1 MIAFIL
7 YIIIAFVFTAFF
19 QVLEKHHPKA
29 WAGGLGTWAHYSM
42 FVRISC
48 EVPAFFT

>member
-19 QVLEKHHPKA
+19 QVLKKTSSKSL
-29 WAGGLGTWAHYSM
+29 GGRFRDL
-42 FVRISC
+42 R
-48 EVPAFFT
+48 PL

>member
-19 QVLEKHHPKA
+19 QVLKKNIIQK
-29 WAGGLGTWAHYSM
+29 LGRA
-42 FVRISC
+42 V
-48 EVPAFFT
+48 

>member
-7 YIIIAFVFTAFF
+7 YIIIAFAFTAFF
-19 QVLEKHHPKA
+19 QVLEKHHPKV
-29 WAGGLGTWAHYSM
+29 WAGGLGACTHYSM

>member
-7 YIIIAFVFTAFF
+7 HIIIAFVFTAFF
-19 QVLEKHHPKA
+19 QVLEKHHPKT
-29 WAGGLGTWAHYSM
+29 WADGLGTCAHYSM